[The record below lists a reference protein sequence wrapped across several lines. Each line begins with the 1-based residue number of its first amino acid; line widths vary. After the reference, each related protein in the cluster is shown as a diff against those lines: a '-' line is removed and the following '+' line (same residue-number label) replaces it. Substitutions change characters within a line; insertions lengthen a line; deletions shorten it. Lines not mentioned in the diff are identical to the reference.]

1 MAGIIE
7 KFRAMRME
15 NRLLTLAVVCGALA
29 ALAGYGVLA
38 VKENE
43 INELNRPVKVV
54 LAARYIAPGAQI
66 TADMLK
72 EGELP
77 AKFVTAAIGRSFK
90 SITGFIALV
99 PFVENEPVMIN
110 KISQKVQ
117 QLSSSVPT
125 GLRAIAVAVDE
136 TSSCGYMIKPGDRVD
151 VLLTYDK
158 SSDKK
163 VNIVTSTILQCA
175 QVIAVGQGFEEG
187 ESSKRYSSVS
197 LAVSAQEA
205 QMLAFAGE
213 RGRFTLILRPAG
225 EMDKGK
231 TADMTYDGMVKMSA
245 ESEKYADKDET
256 VPEARPADMPL
267 DEGMKKRG
275 AF

>member
-7 KFRAMRME
+7 KFGAMRIE

-38 VKENE
+38 LKENE

-54 LAARYIAPGAQI
+54 LAARYIAPGSQI

-99 PFVENEPVMIN
+99 PFVENEPILIN
-110 KISQKVQ
+110 KISQKAQ

-125 GLRAIAVAVDE
+125 GLRAIAVPVDE

-158 SSDKK
+158 SADKK
-163 VNIVTSTILQCA
+163 VNIVTSTILQCV
-175 QVIAVGQGFEEG
+175 QVIAVGQGFENG
-187 ESSKRYSSVS
+187 ESSKKYSSVS
-197 LAVSAQEA
+197 LAVSPQEA

-225 EMDKGK
+225 ELDKGK

-245 ESEKYADKDET
+245 ESGKYADNDSTPAGPQPFYPPVIDEKI
-256 VPEARPADMPL
+256 
-267 DEGMKKRG
+267 KKR
-275 AF
+275 